1 MQIRYIGHAC
11 IAVEMAGK
19 RILCDP
25 WWLGP
30 AYTGQWYPYPIP
42 QPDPGDSEHV
52 DFLYISHGHEDHLH
66 FPTLKAI
73 SREATLVIPKF
84 RDPAMRDFLRTLGFR
99 RIVEIGHG
107 QRRQLAPGI
116 RATMYVEKEDSI
128 LVLEGEGRT
137 IVNAND
143 ALYASARHV
152 VDHYTRQIRARHPRI
167 DMLFLGYAGASWFPN
182 CIQVT
187 DDVGFDAMAR
197 ERVFTENFAYVAR
210 ALEPRMAFPI
220 GGAFALLDDRLRWIN
235 DTRWRCECPC
245 EELRRQGADH
255 IRTHHMSP
263 GDRIVGDE
271 ILASGRHPTHAEEA
285 DEELQ
290 RHYALQIAEL
300 RHHHEPD
307 ETRLRRVLETLQEN
321 ARARAARILEPGQ
334 QILARI
340 DVRNVPEASFFVDC
354 TAESISVTRCD
365 RLRLAPMV
373 LSTRLEVL
381 ESLATQTYGFES
393 IRIGYGAILQL
404 RRRDLPL
411 RNLLLPLLGRQPL
424 AWTWSERIA
433 RWLRSPLRSFDVW
446 RRDRHWWWLALQL
459 RTGRMRRANDLY
471 SADPDLW
478 SPMRREPA
486 MPHIVHRPPGRSASG
501 S

>member
-11 IAVEMAGK
+11 IGIEIAGK

-30 AYTGQWYPYPIP
+30 AYTGQWYPYPTP
-42 QPDPGDSEHV
+42 QPEPGDSQHV

-66 FPTLKAI
+66 VPTLKAI

-99 RIVEIGHG
+99 CILEIGHG

-116 RATMYVEKEDSI
+116 RATIYVEKEDSI

-152 VDHYTRQIRARHPRI
+152 IDHYTQQIRARHPRI
-167 DMLFLGYAGASWFPN
+167 DMLFLGYTGASWFPN
-182 CIQVT
+182 CIQLT

-197 ERVFTENFAYVAR
+197 EHIFTENFAYVAR
-210 ALEPRMAFPI
+210 SLEPRMAFPI
-220 GGAFALLDDRLRWIN
+220 GGAFALLEDRMRWIN

-245 EELRRQGADH
+245 DELRRQGADH
-255 IRTHHMSP
+255 IRSQHLRP

-271 ILASGRHPTHAEEA
+271 IITSGRHPTNAEEA
-285 DEELQ
+285 DAELQ
-290 RHYALQIAEL
+290 RHYALQIADL
-300 RHHHEPD
+300 RHRHEPD
-307 ETRLRRVLETLQEN
+307 EPRLQRLLEELQNNASTRAARVLES
-321 ARARAARILEPGQ
+321 GQ
-334 QILARI
+334 QLLARI
-340 DVRNVPEASFFVDC
+340 DLRDVPEVSFFIDC
-354 TAESISVTRCD
+354 TPESASVTRCD

-381 ESLATQTYGFES
+381 ESLAAQAYGFES

-404 RRRDLPL
+404 RKRDLPM
-411 RNLLLPLLGRQPL
+411 RNQLLPLLGRQPL

-446 RRDRHWWWLALQL
+446 RRDQHWWKLALQL
-459 RTGRMRRANDLY
+459 RTGKVKRSNDLY
-471 SADPDLW
+471 SSDPDLW
-478 SPMRREPA
+478 SPMRGEPA
-486 MPHIVHRPPGRSASG
+486 LAPFAHHSPDRSAARS
-501 S
+501 